1 MQSFQKT
8 PNHHAPGLG
17 EPEPVADVDIP
28 READRGRLAYG
39 PLEIPALGWRDA
51 FRRLGHCLVR
61 DRVFSLAAGVA
72 FYAVLAIFPALGA
85 SVLVYAAFADAS
97 SVAAHLDLLAGVLP
111 PGASELLAEQM
122 TRIAGASHTLGW
134 ALAANLAFSLWS
146 ANAGVA
152 ALFDALNV
160 VFKEEEKRSWLR
172 FYAMTLMFTMFAVSF
187 LALAFGLIVVFPVA
201 LKFIGW
207 PVFAWEGSGLLAM
220 LRWPALFMGVLF
232 VLMMFYRYG
241 PSRRPAKWRWVS
253 PGALLGAIG
262 WLGVSIAFSW
272 YVASFDSYSRMYGS
286 LGAVIA
292 FMMWLWLSSVVALLG
307 AEIDAQA
314 ELQTARDTTRG
325 PPKPMGQRG
334 AYVADTLGE
343 ARD

>member
-1 MQSFQKT
+1 M
-8 PNHHAPGLG
+8 
-17 EPEPVADVDIP
+17 
-28 READRGRLAYG
+28 
-39 PLEIPALGWRDA
+39 EIPLRGWRDI
-51 FRRLGHCLVR
+51 FRRLGPSAMR

-72 FYAVLAIFPALGA
+72 FYAILAIFPALGA
-85 SVLVYAAFADAS
+85 SVMIYAAFADAS
-97 SVAAHLDLLAGVLP
+97 LVAAHLTLLAGVLP
-111 PGASELLAEQM
+111 PGAVDLMAEQM
-122 TRIAGASHTLGW
+122 TRMASVNHTFGP

-172 FYAMTLMFTMFAVSF
+172 FYAMTFVFTLFAVFF
-187 LALAFGLIVVFPVA
+187 LALAFGLIVVLPVA

-207 PVFAWEGSGLLAM
+207 EGSTSYSLASM
-220 LRWPALFMGVLF
+220 RWPGLFVGVLF
-232 VLMMFYRYG
+232 VLAMVYRYG

-253 PGALLGAIG
+253 PGAVLAATA
-262 WLGVSIAFSW
+262 WLTVSIAFSW

-286 LGAVIA
+286 LGAVIG

-307 AEIDAQA
+307 AEVDAQA
-314 ELQTARDTTRG
+314 ELQTAQDTTHG

-343 ARD
+343 AHD